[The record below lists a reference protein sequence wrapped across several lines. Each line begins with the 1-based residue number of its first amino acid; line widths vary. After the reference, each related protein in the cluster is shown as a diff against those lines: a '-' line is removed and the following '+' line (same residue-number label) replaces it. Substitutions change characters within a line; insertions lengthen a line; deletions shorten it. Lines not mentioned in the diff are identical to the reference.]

1 MSDEPGK
8 SCADVDAAGN
18 MIRRLADA
26 GILDRTFQI
35 KVGCVE
41 VNLGPA
47 DMPSS
52 IASMSDEDPKKRILL
67 SLLGRG
73 RTLGEV
79 G

>member
-1 MSDEPGK
+1 MSDPN
-8 SCADVDAAGN
+8 SFDDVDSAAQ
-18 MIRRLADA
+18 MIKHLAQA
-26 GILDRTFQI
+26 GVLDRTFQI

-47 DMPSS
+47 DVPNA
-52 IASMSDEDPKKRILL
+52 IASMPDEDPKKRILMH
-67 SLLGRG
+67 LLGRG